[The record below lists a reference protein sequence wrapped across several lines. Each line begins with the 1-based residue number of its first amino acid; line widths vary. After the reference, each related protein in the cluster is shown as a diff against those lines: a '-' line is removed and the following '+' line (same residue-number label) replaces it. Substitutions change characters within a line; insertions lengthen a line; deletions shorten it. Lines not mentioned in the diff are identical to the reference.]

1 MKIACLQYAP
11 EVGQLHTN
19 MAKANVLIDDAI
31 GAGRTAGLDW
41 LLLPE
46 LALTGYNFASLEA
59 IAPFLE
65 PTAAGAS
72 TKWAID
78 VATRLRCHVTVGYPE
93 QAADGHRYNA
103 TVTVSPAGEVLANY
117 RKTFLYYTDETWAHE
132 GDRHFFS
139 GNLGAL
145 GPVSMGI
152 CMDINPHKF
161 LAPWDAY
168 EFARAALA
176 AESPV
181 VVLNMAWLTR
191 LTPDELMLQ
200 RADSDNET
208 LAYWLERFYPLINDG
223 CADRPPVVL
232 VIANRCGVEAGAV
245 YAGTS
250 TIMKIERGEVRI
262 YDILGRAEESL
273 LVVDLDQLPKFVV
286 TNNREQDKAN
296 P

>member
-1 MKIACLQYAP
+1 MKIGCLQYAP

-31 GAGRTAGLDW
+31 GDGRTAGLDW

-72 TKWAID
+72 TKWAVD

-93 QAADGHRYNA
+93 QAADGRRYNS
-103 TVTVSPAGEVLANY
+103 TVTVSPAGAVLANY

-132 GDRHFFS
+132 GDRQFFS
-139 GNLGAL
+139 GNLGTL
-145 GPVSMGI
+145 GRVSMGI
-152 CMDINPHKF
+152 CMDINPQKF

-168 EFARAALA
+168 EFARAALQA
-176 AESPV
+176 DSPIIA
-181 VVLNMAWLTR
+181 LNMAWLTR
-191 LTPDELMLQ
+191 QTADEVAAQ
-200 RADSDNET
+200 RADPDGET
-208 LAYWLERFYPLINDG
+208 LAYWLERFFPLID
-223 CADRPPVVL
+223 AASRRPPIIL
-232 VIANRCGVEAGAV
+232 VMANRCGVEGGAV

-250 TIMKIERGEVRI
+250 TVMKVERGEVPVRI
-262 YDILGRAEESL
+262 FDILGQGEENL
-273 LVVDLDQLPKFVV
+273 LVADLNEAPKWSV
-286 TNNREQDKAN
+286 TTRSERPPNS
-296 P
+296 

>member
-72 TKWAID
+72 TKWAVD

-132 GDRHFFS
+132 GDRQFFS

-161 LAPWDAY
+161 LAPWEAY
-168 EFARAALA
+168 EFARAAQA
-176 AESPV
+176 AESPI

-208 LAYWLERFYPLINDG
+208 LAYWLERFYPLINDSG
-223 CADRPPVVL
+223 ADRPPVVL

-286 TNNREQDKAN
+286 TNNREQDKSN